1 MAQGDG
7 NKDVASNA
15 ESGDGAEQADNQSD
29 GSQEF
34 GADGQKG
41 QRHGDVHT
49 LGKETHGAGESIAAE
64 PAESFLRAVGE
75 KEQAEDQAK
84 NGHNGIVGG
93 VDELAEH
100 EHASLSLERKMGFHE
115 TEMLHRF
122 RRLEDSKAA
131 DRGICGASE
140 VGKIFE
146 TKFLQAHARARRR

>member
-34 GADGQKG
+34 GADGQKS

-64 PAESFLRAVGE
+64 PAECFLRTVVE
-75 KEQAEDQAK
+75 KEQPEDQAN
-84 NGHNGIVGG
+84 NGNKGIVGG
-93 VDELAEH
+93 GYELEKH
-100 EHASLSLERKMGFHE
+100 EHASLSLEMKMG
-115 TEMLHRF
+115 
-122 RRLEDSKAA
+122 
-131 DRGICGASE
+131 
-140 VGKIFE
+140 
-146 TKFLQAHARARRR
+146 